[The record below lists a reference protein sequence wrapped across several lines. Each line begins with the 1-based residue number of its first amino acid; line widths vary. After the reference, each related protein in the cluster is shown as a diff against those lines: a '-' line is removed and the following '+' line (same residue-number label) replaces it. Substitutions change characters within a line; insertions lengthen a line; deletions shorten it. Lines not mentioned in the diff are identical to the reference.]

1 MKLNREETMNK
12 SNHDELIS
20 SVLDG
25 ELSDA
30 QLDVMLDRLKGQD
43 GQQMMQTWTQY
54 HELGDVLRSDDLAV
68 SLSPEFSAKM
78 SALLDAEPV
87 ILAPQKIIQ
96 ASEKT
101 AANKSAYWAITSV
114 AATVM
119 LAFLMAPQI
128 IPLLKSPGAM
138 DTSIAKVESTEP
150 FSASGVKLAS
160 NSSASTNASATG
172 TTAAHLGKDTE
183 FAPKL
188 ENQVEMLRDPR
199 LDSYLL
205 AHQKVS
211 PSLDNSARYVQRANV
226 VSPTESNK

>member
-1 MKLNREETMNK
+1 MNK

-20 SVLDG
+20 SMLDG

-30 QLDVMLDRLKGQD
+30 QLDELMDRLKGQD
-43 GQQMMQTWTQY
+43 GQQVMQTWTQY

-68 SLSPEFSAKM
+68 TFAPDFSMKM
-78 SALLDAEPV
+78 SALLDAEPI
-87 ILAPQKIIQ
+87 ILAPQKNIQ
-96 ASEKT
+96 ASNNKNV
-101 AANKSAYWAITSV
+101 ANKSAYWAITSV

-128 IPLLKSPGAM
+128 IPLLKSPGTL
-138 DTSIAKVESTEP
+138 DGSIAKVESADP
-150 FSASGVKLAS
+150 FAAPGVKLAS
-160 NSSASTNASATG
+160 NSAGSTAASTAIPAAT
-172 TTAAHLGKDTE
+172 HPGKDTE

-226 VSPTESNK
+226 VSSTESKK

>member
-1 MKLNREETMNK
+1 MMNK

-20 SVLDG
+20 SLLDS

-30 QLDVMLDRLKGQD
+30 QLDTMLDRLKGQD
-43 GQQMMQTWTQY
+43 GQQIMQTWTEY

-68 SLSPEFSAKM
+68 TLSPSFSAKM

-87 ILAPQKIIQ
+87 LLAPQKNTLNNKKN
-96 ASEKT
+96 AV
-101 AANKSAYWAITSV
+101 NKSAYWAVTSV

-128 IPLLKSPGAM
+128 IPLLKSPGNM
-138 DTSIAKVESTEP
+138 EGTMAKVESTDP
-150 FSASGVKLAS
+150 FSAAGVKLAS
-160 NSSASTNASATG
+160 NSAASTSASASGSAV
-172 TTAAHLGKDTE
+172 AHLNKDAE